1 VLDTR
6 EPALTQMDLMNSAAL
21 TWIMVAALV
30 ASFLIA
36 LASAFWVRRR
46 AARWGLIDQPNDRK
60 VHVAPTP
67 MGGGIAIWLGVLV
80 PFLVGTLL
88 VMAASSD
95 STWLPASIQQHVD
108 GLSSRLGSLWILLAG
123 GTALMILGLV
133 DDIRGLPWKLRLA
146 IQFLVVT
153 ACISTQGWQLSLFL
167 NSKLIAT
174 LVSVV
179 WVVLLINSFNMLDN
193 MDGGSAGV
201 AGIVCLV
208 LTVFVLLPGAS
219 GQGPQLF
226 VAVLFLVLLGS
237 LLGFLVHNRPP
248 ARLFMGDAG
257 SYFIGFCI
265 GIASLLATYAS
276 DQKPHAVLAPLCVLA
291 VPIYDFVTVIWIRL
305 REGRSPFQPDKSHFS
320 HRLVELG
327 MTKGQAVL
335 TMYFATATCGLG
347 ALLLP
352 RVAGFLEAGIIVLL
366 VVCVLALVAILETA
380 ARRKIRS

>member
-1 VLDTR
+1 
-6 EPALTQMDLMNSAAL
+6 MNSVTL
-21 TWIMVAALV
+21 TWIVLASLLP
-30 ASFLIA
+30 SFLITF
-36 LASAFWVRRR
+36 ASSFWVRRR
-46 AARWGLIDQPNDRK
+46 AAGWRLIDQPGDRK
-60 VHVAPTP
+60 IHVAPTP
-67 MGGGIAIWLGVLV
+67 MGGGLAIWLGVLV

-88 VMAASSD
+88 VVAARLD
-95 STWLPASIQQHVD
+95 PEWLPGTLQQHVE
-108 GLSSRLGSLWILLAG
+108 GFSSRIGSLWILLAG

-133 DDIRGLPWKLRLA
+133 DDIRGLPWQLRLA
-146 IQFLVVT
+146 IQFLVV
-153 ACISTQGWQLSLFL
+153 AVCISTQGWQLSLFL
-167 NSKLIAT
+167 SSRLLAT
-174 LVSVV
+174 LVSIV

-201 AGIVCLV
+201 AAIVSLV
-208 LTVFVLLPGAS
+208 LTVFVLLPGTSA
-219 GQGPQLF
+219 QGPQLF
-226 VAVLFLVLLGS
+226 IAGFFLVLLGS

-257 SYFIGFCI
+257 SYFVGFCI

-291 VPIYDFVTVIWIRL
+291 VPIYDFVTVILIRV

-327 MTKGQAVL
+327 MTRGQAVL
-335 TMYFATATCGLG
+335 TMYLATATCGLG

-352 RVAGFLEAGIIVLL
+352 RVDGLLEAGIIVLL
-366 VVCVLALVAILETA
+366 VACVLALIAILETA